1 MNHNPVIIALDFDN
15 AAQARTLINQLGD
28 SVDFYKIGMELYAA
42 EGMPFVREVVDRGKN
57 VFLDLKLYDISETVK
72 RAVKVVS
79 KSGVRFLTV
88 HGSDSILKAAVEGR
102 GASDLKLLA
111 VTVLTSFTQKDLS
124 DLGYE
129 TTVADL
135 VALRTRAAVAL
146 GVDGIVCSALEAARV
161 RSIAGPKMVLV
172 NPGVRS
178 KGAAA
183 GDQKRIATPSE
194 ALAAGADYVVIG
206 RQVTRAADP
215 RGEVDRIFDEIVV
228 VR

>member
-15 AAQARTLINQLGD
+15 AAQARTLVNQLGD
-28 SVDFYKIGMELYAA
+28 SIDFYKIGMELYAA
-42 EGMPFVREVVDRGKN
+42 EGMPFVREVVDRGNKL
-57 VFLDLKLYDISETVK
+57 FLDLKLYDIGETVK

-129 TTVADL
+129 TTVPDL
-135 VALRTRAAVAL
+135 VALRTRVAMAA
-146 GVDGIVCSALEAARV
+146 GVEGIVCSALEAARV
-161 RSIAGPKMVLV
+161 RSMAGPKMVLV

-178 KGAAA
+178 KGALV

-206 RQVTRAADP
+206 RQVTRSSDP
-215 RGEVDRIFDEIVV
+215 KREVEKIYDEIAV

>member
-1 MNHNPVIIALDFDN
+1 
-15 AAQARTLINQLGD
+15 
-28 SVDFYKIGMELYAA
+28 
-42 EGMPFVREVVDRGKN
+42 
-57 VFLDLKLYDISETVK
+57 
-72 RAVKVVS
+72 VVS

-129 TTVADL
+129 TTVPDL
-135 VALRTRAAVAL
+135 VALRTRVAMAA
-146 GVDGIVCSALEAARV
+146 GVEGIVCSALEAARV
-161 RSIAGPKMVLV
+161 RSMAGPKMVLV

-178 KGAAA
+178 KGALV

-206 RQVTRAADP
+206 RQVTRSSDP
-215 RGEVDRIFDEIVV
+215 KREVEKIYDEIAV